1 MANKTF
7 RLITINEG
15 EEAIIKVNSN
25 VPITLDFNGH
35 VVTVWAGDG
44 MIFQRLSTNEEVV
57 GAVEKHVVEVDDDA
71 QTEIDEY
78 EETQTQ
84 LEDYEEAGYTQVE
97 VYDETPSPSV
107 INEPPEL
114 VRYRNPVSHLREFE
128 ELQQELF
135 GCYWNCHSDD
145 ECKV

>member
-1 MANKTF
+1 MANKTL

-35 VVTVWAGDG
+35 VMTVWAGDG

-57 GAVEKHVVEVDDDA
+57 EAVEKHVIEVDDDA

-114 VRYRNPVSHLREFE
+114 VRSRNPVSHLREFE
-128 ELQQELF
+128 DLQQELF
-135 GCYWNCHSDD
+135 GCYWNCQCDD

>member
-1 MANKTF
+1 MANKTL

-35 VVTVWAGDG
+35 VMTVWGGDG

-57 GAVEKHVVEVDDDA
+57 EAVEKHVIEVDDDA
-71 QTEIDEY
+71 QTEIDED

-114 VRYRNPVSHLREFE
+114 VRYRNPASHLREFE
-128 ELQQELF
+128 DLQQELF